1 MWNGPM
7 HIFNDRTQVSLNALV
22 QDYLKFE
29 LSVLFNESR
38 GNYLYLT
45 IFIHSQEQ
53 TTHNT
58 QTSH

>member
-1 MWNGPM
+1 M